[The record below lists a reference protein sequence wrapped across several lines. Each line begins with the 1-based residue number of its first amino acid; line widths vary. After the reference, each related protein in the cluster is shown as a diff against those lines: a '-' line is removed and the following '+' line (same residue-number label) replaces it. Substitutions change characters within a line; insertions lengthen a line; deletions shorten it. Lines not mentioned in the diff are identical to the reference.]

1 MTISRLSAGDGY
13 EYYTSCTARGDHHGR
28 DQELGDYYLES
39 GTPAGQWMGRGA
51 AVLGIEGEV
60 TEAQMKALFGEGL
73 HPDADRLIA
82 EQIAAGM
89 SAKKAIQSVRLG
101 RKFAT
106 YQVPDTA
113 LKRASDNAVVAEE
126 RRLGRE
132 LDADERLR
140 VRMRTA
146 GIAYRE
152 AHGRSGNRIE
162 VAKWM
167 SRELSAKQNTVAG
180 FDLTFSAPK
189 SLSVAWGIADTEQ
202 AERLEKAHEAAI
214 EQTVAW
220 LETEVIRARTGAQG
234 IAFHTT
240 NGLLATRF
248 RHWESREGD
257 PQLHDHVVVAN
268 KVQIT
273 DEQGRVRWLTIDSR
287 SLYKATVTASSV
299 YNQALA
305 NELKTLGL
313 ELRERT
319 TPSGDYKGM
328 ELASVSDELIEKC
341 SGRRAAITARTEQLV
356 AEFVAERGHQ
366 PDRKTRLALAQQATL
381 ETRIPKSQAITR
393 EELREQWRGH
403 LGADAERI
411 QTEISTQLATDPAAA
426 LVPGEATA
434 PGVEAVDVD
443 QVAADIVAD
452 LSARQSAWNRNHV
465 ATRVN
470 MWAAAQPELV
480 SDELRHEVL
489 DAALT
494 KASISITPDIDTPA
508 LPELLNPDGSS
519 IYSPPAARL
528 YTSAEVLAAEDSLVD
543 AAHDINL
550 PAATAEGFDTVLGEQ
565 ELQLDAGQIALAQQ
579 VALNDQA
586 LTVGI
591 GPAGAGKTT
600 AMRVA
605 TQAITRAGAR
615 AYGVT
620 VSAAAAEQLQQAT
633 GMTSVTIAK
642 WLHEHHQG
650 RLAIQ
655 PGDVVVVD
663 EAGMASATDLAA
675 ITRIAR
681 DAGAFVRLVGD
692 DRQLQ
697 AIGAGGALKMLTHEA
712 DVVRLDQLHRFTDE
726 HEAAASLR
734 LRDQGDVEWYLAQG
748 RVHGGTVQHTHQRMV
763 QAWAEDL
770 ERGDRVLMMAT
781 TNSSVE
787 ALNLLAQQHRI
798 DEGHVNVSSTITLA
812 DGTEAGVGD
821 WILTRRNDR
830 RLATGTG
837 HSFVKNGDRW
847 TIQQI
852 HSDGSVEVVDDH
864 DRTCTLPADYV
875 RQWSS
880 LGYAVT
886 VHRAQGRTV
895 DSAHLLL
902 DTTAIGHDALY
913 VGLTRGCNSNQVWA
927 ITDGHTAPDMLRH
940 AAAKDVQATS
950 ARELIAQAQAEAG
963 HPATLV
969 RILSDMQRRADA
981 HRYNQTLRRE
991 HPAVW
996 CQIEDSPQ
1004 LHRLHAA
1011 LHDAEQQGFTPA
1023 RILREC
1029 AENLPDGVEAP
1040 AGLIAWRIRRHLTLA
1055 QQHAR
1060 QNRDAVRRFSHLTD
1074 QELAAQLHA
1083 ATCDKATALEALKA
1097 TKRTHRETEAVP
1109 AVTKR
1114 GETVPSWQHRPHG
1127 ALDDAEL
1134 AIQLREARG
1143 RAEAAS
1149 RAITEIRRHI
1159 RQLLRDPDAPA
1170 SEQLLANLDA
1180 RLERLRNDRYEA
1192 TRTATQ
1198 LREETTTRHRLDG
1211 PSWHRETVQREAATM
1226 PERPGNLAG
1235 DVDRAELGFVAV
1247 QELRKQLWI
1256 EAHHRRF
1263 DPRPGQVERFGA
1275 PAWAISGH
1283 GTTDPAMPSSWA
1295 AALTQMRH
1303 QVADAITTRGQALAL
1318 DPPDWATL
1326 YLGPV
1331 PDEPAQRARWEQV
1344 AGQIETWRG
1353 LTDHTN
1359 PDVALPAPSRSKAVG
1374 AQAATWLHT
1383 LHAAASDLRT
1393 GRSTPTPG
1401 DAPGDGGVE
1410 PSPPVP
1416 VPVLTA
1422 PAATTEPS
1430 SGMRR
1435 AATEPAHRI
1444 QHARTEAPPRREP
1457 TKAATAA
1464 AKLVLTPAAEL
1475 ERDLVGVTSRERI
1488 LDLTQQAA
1496 QFFKDHYQDS
1506 AARQYLEERLKTGLT
1521 DHPTIV
1527 VGYAPAGSRLVQHL
1541 RRHGATDQELIDAG
1555 LAKPAQGGGVIDVFR
1570 DRLVLGIHNLDG
1582 DLVGFVGR
1590 TLTTNPRVP
1599 KYLNTPTTRAFH
1611 KSEIL
1616 FGLTEH
1622 QNQVAQGADLVR
1634 VEGPF
1639 DALAITLATGG
1650 RAVGVA
1656 PLGTALTEQQAQA
1669 IANQGARVW
1678 EATDTDAAGQA
1689 AAARDH
1695 ELLVRHGATA
1705 YDFPLLSPDGQ
1716 PVKDPAELLAR
1727 PGGADALQ
1735 KPLVLGDAAPT
1746 LAGKLLVGMVRDHA
1760 GDLAGNA
1767 NVLVGVA
1774 RHAARLIA
1782 DLPADQQPYHTD
1794 LVAAALRDA
1803 APTQHQDAVRD
1814 LVSHEI
1820 QQQVQ
1825 GHRNSGSRIR
1835 PRTGEKLHDLAT
1847 HLGIPTTPTPI
1858 QAPQPPTP
1866 TRIPRPVPDTA
1877 LHDVVHQPLHT
1888 AAITRPTAA
1897 ITPPQPRHPA
1907 TPVQP
1912 AEPAPPAQTA
1922 HPAQAVQAVQAVQK
1936 SQSLHPTPPIR
1947 PAEPTQQT
1955 GSVQDLIDQW
1965 QLRQQLTALT
1975 ERLETLPERTALAMD
1990 LDAATRARETLHPTP
2005 GTPLIETIQARIAL
2019 DQEITELQARLEDLN
2034 KPALQRSLERHQAA
2048 LEAQRART
2056 IDAQARAIAA
2066 DKDRPLIDRIRDTA
2080 ALKRQVQPT
2089 QSTPPA
2095 PRYDRDAPER

>member
-13 EYYTSCTARGDHHGR
+13 EYYTSCTARSDHR
-28 DQELGDYYLES
+28 SKDQDLGDYYLES
-39 GTPAGQWMGRGA
+39 GTPAGVWMGRGA
-51 AVLGIEGEV
+51 AALGIEGEV
-60 TEAQMKALFGEGL
+60 TEAQMRALFGEGL

-82 EQIAAGM
+82 EQIAAGV

-101 RKFAT
+101 RKFAA
-106 YQVPDTA
+106 YQVPDSQ
-113 LKRASDNAVVAEE
+113 LRRAIDDAVMAEE

-140 VRMRTA
+140 VRMKTA
-146 GIAYRE
+146 GIAFRE
-152 AHGRSGNRIE
+152 AHGRSGRNRVE

-167 SRELSAKQNTVAG
+167 SRELSSKQNTVAG
-180 FDLTFSAPK
+180 FDLTFSASK
-189 SLSVAWGIADTEQ
+189 SLSVAWGIADQEQ
-202 AERLEKAHEAAI
+202 AARLEGAHEAAI
-214 EQTVAW
+214 EKTIAW
-220 LETEVIRARTGAQG
+220 LEDEVIRARTGAQG

-268 KVQIT
+268 RVQIT

-287 SLYKATVTASSV
+287 SLYKATVTASSI
-299 YNQALA
+299 YNQKLA
-305 NELKTLGL
+305 NELKQLGL

-319 TPSGDYKGM
+319 TPSGDYRGM
-328 ELASVSDELIEKC
+328 ELAAISDDLIERC
-341 SGRRAAITARTEQLV
+341 SGRRAAITARTEQLIDEFA
-356 AEFVAERGHQ
+356 AEHGRQ
-366 PDRKTRLALAQQATL
+366 PDKKTRLALAQQATL

-393 EELREQWRGH
+393 DELREQWRGH
-403 LGADAERI
+403 LGAEAEQIQQEIAAQLEVDSDAVSD
-411 QTEISTQLATDPAAA
+411 TALTQEEHGAS
-426 LVPGEATA
+426 
-434 PGVEAVDVD
+434 VDVD
-443 QVAADIVAD
+443 QVAAEIVME
-452 LSARQSAWNRNHV
+452 LSARQSVWNRNHV
-465 ATRVN
+465 STRVN
-470 MWAAAQPELV
+470 MWAAAQPDLV
-480 SDELRHEVL
+480 SDELRHDVL

-494 KASISITPDIDTPA
+494 KASISITPDVATPA

-528 YTSAEVLAAEDSLVD
+528 YTSAQVLEAEDLLVD

-550 PAATAEGFDTVLGEQ
+550 PAATQEVFDTVVGEQ
-565 ELQLDAGQIALAQQ
+565 ELQLDAGQIALARQ
-579 VALNDQA
+579 VATSDQV

-605 TQAITRAGAR
+605 TQAIARAGAR
-615 AYGVT
+615 TWGVT
-620 VSAAAAEQLQQAT
+620 VSAAAAEQLETAT
-633 GMTSVTIAK
+633 GMPSVTIAK
-642 WLHEHHQG
+642 WLHEHRQG
-650 RLAIQ
+650 RLHIA
-655 PGDVVVVD
+655 PGDVIIVD

-675 ITRIAR
+675 ITRTAR
-681 DAGAFVRLVGD
+681 NNGAFIRLVGD

-748 RVHGGTVQHTHQRMV
+748 RVHGGTVQHTHQHMV
-763 QAWAEDL
+763 QAWTKDL

-781 TNSSVE
+781 TNSSVD
-787 ALNLLAQQHRI
+787 ALNLLAQQRRI
-798 DEGHVNVSSTITLA
+798 DEGHVNISSTITLA
-812 DGTEAGVGD
+812 DGAEAGVGD

-830 RLATGTG
+830 RLTTGTG
-837 HSFVKNGDRW
+837 RSFVKNGDRW

-852 HSDGSVEVVDDH
+852 HSDGSIEVVDDH

-902 DTTAIGHDALY
+902 DTTAIGHDAVY
-913 VGLTRGCNSNQVWA
+913 VGLTRGRTNNQVWA
-927 ITDGHTAPDMLRH
+927 ITDGTTAPDMLRH
-940 AAAKDVQATS
+940 AAAKDTQATS
-950 ARELIAQAQAEAG
+950 ARELIAQAQAEAE
-963 HPATLV
+963 HPAHLV
-969 RILSDMQRRADA
+969 RILADMQRRADT

-996 CQIEDSPQ
+996 VQVEDSPQ

-1011 LHDAEQQGFTPA
+1011 LHDAEQQGFTPR
-1023 RILREC
+1023 RILHEC

-1055 QQHAR
+1055 AQHVAR
-1060 QNRDAVRRFSHLTD
+1060 RGEMVRRFSHLSD
-1074 QELAAQLHA
+1074 LELAAQLHSA
-1083 ATCDKATALEALKA
+1083 SIDKTTALNQLKA
-1097 TKRTHRETEAVP
+1097 TKKTAWETEPVP
-1109 AVTKR
+1109 ATTKK
-1114 GETVPSWQHRPHG
+1114 GEQVPSWQHRPHG
-1127 ALDDAEL
+1127 HLDDSEL
-1134 AIQLREARG
+1134 ATQLREARG

-1247 QELRKQLWI
+1247 QELRKQLWV
-1256 EAHHRRF
+1256 ESQRRRF

-1283 GTTDPAMPSSWA
+1283 GTDDPTMPSSWA

-1303 QVADAITTRGQALAL
+1303 QVADAITTRGAALAL

-1353 LTDHTN
+1353 LTEHTN
-1359 PDVALPAPSRSKAVG
+1359 PTIALPAPSRSKAVG

-1383 LHAAASDLRT
+1383 LHAAASDLRV
-1393 GRSTPTPG
+1393 GRPTPTPG
-1401 DAPGDGGVE
+1401 DGPSDGGGE

-1422 PAATTEPS
+1422 PATTTEPG
-1430 SGMRR
+1430 SGVRR

-1457 TKAATAA
+1457 TKAAPATAP
-1464 AKLVLTPAAEL
+1464 VLTPAAEL

-1496 QFFKDHYQDS
+1496 AFYQEQYVGS
-1506 AARQYLEERLKTGLT
+1506 GAAAYMCKRLGTDLT
-1521 DHPTIV
+1521 DHPNIV
-1527 VGYAPAGSRLVQHL
+1527 VGHAPAGSRLVQHL

-1555 LAKPAQGGGVIDVFR
+1555 LAKPAQGGQGIIDVFR

-1590 TLTTNPRVP
+1590 ARPGADPRVP

-1611 KSEIL
+1611 KSEVL
-1616 FGLTEH
+1616 FGLPEY
-1622 QNQVAQGADLVR
+1622 QGLVAQGADLVR

-1639 DALAITLATGG
+1639 DALAITLGTGG
-1650 RAVGVA
+1650 KAVGVA
-1656 PLGTALTEQQAQA
+1656 PLGTALTEQQAHV

-1695 ELLVRHGATA
+1695 ELLVRHGITA

-1727 PGGADALQ
+1727 PGGAAALQ
-1735 KPLVLGDAAPT
+1735 KPLILGDAAPT
-1746 LAGKLLVGMVRDHA
+1746 VAGKLLVGMVRDHA

-1803 APTQHQDAVRD
+1803 DPTQHQDAVRD

-1825 GHRNSGSRIR
+1825 SHQNSGSRIR

-1847 HLGIPTTPTPI
+1847 HLGIPITPTPI
-1858 QAPQPPTP
+1858 QTPQPPTRVP
-1866 TRIPRPVPDTA
+1866 GPMPDTA
-1877 LHDVVHQPLHT
+1877 LHDVVRQPLHT
-1888 AAITRPTAA
+1888 AAITRPTTT
-1897 ITPPQPRHPA
+1897 IT
-1907 TPVQP
+1907 
-1912 AEPAPPAQTA
+1912 
-1922 HPAQAVQAVQAVQK
+1922 PAQAAQAAQAVQK

-1955 GSVQDLIDQW
+1955 RLVQDLIDQW
-1965 QLRQQLTALT
+1965 QLRQQLTNLT
-1975 ERLETLPERTALAMD
+1975 ERLETLPERAALAMD

-2005 GTPLIETIQARIAL
+2005 GTPLIETIQAKIAL
-2019 DQEITELQARLEDLN
+2019 DQEITELQARIKDLN
-2034 KPALQRSLERHQAA
+2034 KPALQRSLERHHAA
-2048 LEAQRART
+2048 LDAQRART

-2080 ALKRQVQPT
+2080 ALKRQHTPQPT

-2095 PRYDRDAPER
+2095 PRHDRDAPER